1 MANTF
6 GKAKKTR
13 SKSDT
18 TNKHKKSV
26 ENIVDYVIENSDI
39 ILEVV
44 DARFIEQTRQKEIEE
59 KIKNL
64 GKKLIFV
71 LNKSDLVD
79 SNKIYKETELEKM
92 KPVVTFSVKVR
103 KGVFNLKRLIKK
115 EAKKIKKDAINIGV
129 VGYPNTGKSSLIN
142 LLAGKAS
149 AKVSSESGYT
159 KSFQKIR
166 LSEGLYLIDTPGII
180 SDDNMSALPE
190 NKARQARIGAVSWDK
205 IRDPEMAVS
214 RIMREYPE
222 ILENHYKIDAQ
233 GDSEVLIEKLGR
245 KLNYLKKRNQVDE
258 VRTTKQILRDWQNG
272 KIKQQK

>member
-13 SKSDT
+13 SKSDN
-18 TNKHKKSV
+18 TNKHRKSV

-39 ILEVV
+39 ILEVL

-59 KIKNL
+59 KIKML

-79 SNKIYKETELEKM
+79 SNKIYRETELEKL
-92 KPVVTFSVKVR
+92 KPGVTFSAKVR

-115 EAKKIKKDAINIGV
+115 EAKKIKKDDINIGV
-129 VGYPNTGKSSLIN
+129 IGYPNAGKSSLIN

-180 SDDNMSALPE
+180 SEEDRSALPE
-190 NKARQARIGAVSWDK
+190 NKARQARIGAISWDK
-205 IRDPEMAVS
+205 IRDPEMAVT
-214 RIMREYPE
+214 RIMKDYPGVLEY
-222 ILENHYKIDAQ
+222 HYKIDEQ
-233 GDSEVLIEKLGR
+233 GDPETLIENLGR
-245 KLNYLKKRNQVDE
+245 RLNYLKKGNKVDE
-258 VRTTKQILRDWQNG
+258 MRTTKQILKDWQGG
-272 KIKQQK
+272 KIKQK